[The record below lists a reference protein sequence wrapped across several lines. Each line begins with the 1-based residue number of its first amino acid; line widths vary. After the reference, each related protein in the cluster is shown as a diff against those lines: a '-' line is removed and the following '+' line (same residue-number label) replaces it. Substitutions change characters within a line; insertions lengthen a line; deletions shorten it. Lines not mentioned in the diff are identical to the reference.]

1 LARRKYL
8 GRANEELD
16 AMFAELESIDRSTK
30 TGRRKHRALSNKIRR
45 KREDRIL
52 SGIRGLFGSR
62 KYPVPAT
69 ASGAASTMG
78 FPGVPESPIGIGT
91 MAEAPPVPDIPIEEI
106 TVDAK
111 RRRRSEPNIEL
122 AELPVTQS
130 RAPSLR
136 AQVPFGIYTGE
147 LAEQF
152 GNETEPQKS
161 MISKLGRNQLR
172 SLERRKKRVA
182 QYPDAYPPDY
192 ATPEGM
198 FKYAEGK
205 TIEGNRM
212 IGEGGTLFDPTDPTD
227 LALLGLGMAPIPGAR
242 IAAGAGKLRKL
253 AKLKDFRKSN
263 FIRDNQTRDIVHK
276 LANLKSGM
284 NPKNMK
290 FDPVFTGADAPLT
303 WAQLGARAKTK
314 SGVTALQPTRE
325 ALEEMAE
332 KQLFEG
338 VKKGGLGI
346 TALAGYM
353 ANSDTSKDEKEIKE
367 LTEEEMD
374 KMERILS
381 EIEKEKAFYGEDVD
395 AWSPE
400 NMNSNYAGGG
410 QLMGHAQQLANAGR
424 GEDTMLMHVTPSE
437 VQGIASLA
445 PGMMTTNPQTGLPEA
460 GIFKDILGF
469 ALPFLGTM
477 VGIPPWLSGAVG
489 AKLRGGDFKDMV
501 LGAGTGALM
510 GKLGGKLSEV
520 PDIGAVNLANEAA
533 TTALSSPETFSQA
546 MQGIGEEGFKNIAAK
561 AAIDPNLLQTAVSG
575 GADPLSY
582 LSTVAKPAQ
591 ISSFASGLSDVAQ
604 TNLPNTFGQNI
615 KNIGA
620 GLPAVTDALMSPEG
634 MLTIA
639 GTGLGATRDA
649 TRRWDQ
655 SILDREEQ
663 RKKEEEELYRMY
675 PENIPYRGGGSLY
688 KNRYINGNWS

>member
-1 LARRKYL
+1 MARRKYL

-45 KREDRIL
+45 KRERRVL
-52 SGIRGLFGSR
+52 SGIRSLFGSR

-91 MAEAPPVPDIPIEEI
+91 MAEAPPAPDIPIEEI

-152 GNETEPQKS
+152 GNEPEIQQS
-161 MISKLGRNQLR
+161 MMSKLGRNQLR
-172 SLERRKKRVA
+172 SLERRKRKVA

-212 IGEGGTLFDPTDPTD
+212 
-227 LALLGLGMAPIPGAR
+227 R
-242 IAAGAGKLRKL
+242 
-253 AKLKDFRKSN
+253 
-263 FIRDNQTRDIVHK
+263 
-276 LANLKSGM
+276 
-284 NPKNMK
+284 
-290 FDPVFTGADAPLT
+290 
-303 WAQLGARAKTK
+303 
-314 SGVTALQPTRE
+314 
-325 ALEEMAE
+325 
-332 KQLFEG
+332 
-338 VKKGGLGI
+338 GLGI
-346 TALAGYM
+346 SALGAYM
-353 ANSDTSKDEKEIKE
+353 ANRDTSKDEEEIKE
-367 LTEEEMD
+367 LTQEEME
-374 KMERILS
+374 KMEQILA
-381 EIEKEKAFYGEDVD
+381 EIEREKAFYGEDVD

-424 GEDTMLMHVTPSE
+424 GEDSMLMHVTPSE

-445 PGMMTTNPQTGLPEA
+445 PGMMTINPQTGLPEA
-460 GIFKDILGF
+460 GFFKDILGF

-477 VGIPPWLSGAVG
+477 VGIPPWLTGAVG
-489 AKLRGGDFKDMV
+489 AKLRGGDFKDML

-510 GKLGGKLSEV
+510 GKLGGKLGEI
-520 PDIGAVNLANEAA
+520 PDIGKANLASEAA
-533 TTALSSPETFSQA
+533 TKALSSPEAFSSLASTPDAFGNLITKAGLDEAQSA
-546 MQGIGEEGFKNIAAK
+546 AFQSALKSGVDPMAHLASAGIA
-561 AAIDPNLLQTAVSG
+561 
-575 GADPLSY
+575 
-582 LSTVAKPAQ
+582 PAQ
-591 ISSFASGLSDVAQ
+591 ITSLSSGLSDIAK

-620 GLPAVTDALMSPEG
+620 GLPAVTDALMTPAGLGS
-634 MLTIA
+634 IA
-639 GTGLGATRDA
+639 GVGLQAQRDM

-663 RKKEEEELYRMY
+663 KKKEEEEIYRMN

>member
-1 LARRKYL
+1 MARRKYL

-16 AMFAELESIDRSTK
+16 AMFAELESIDKSTK

-78 FPGVPESPIGIGT
+78 FPGVPESPIGMGT
-91 MAEAPPVPDIPIEEI
+91 MAEADTPNIEEI

-152 GNETEPQKS
+152 GNEPEIQQS
-161 MISKLGRNQLR
+161 MMSKLGRNQLKT
-172 SLERRKKRVA
+172 LERRMKKVA

-192 ATPEGM
+192 ATPEGI

-227 LALLGLGMAPIPGAR
+227 IALLGLGMAPIPGAR
-242 IAAGAGKLRKL
+242 MAAGAGKLRKL
-253 AKLKDFRKSN
+253 AKLKS
-263 FIRDNQTRDIVHK
+263 
-276 LANLKSGM
+276 AM

-290 FDPVFTGADAPLT
+290 FDPIFTGADTPLT

-314 SGVTALQPTRE
+314 SGVLALQPTRE

-346 TALAGYM
+346 TGIAGYM
-353 ANSDTSKDEKEIKE
+353 ANRDIFKDEEEIKE
-367 LTEEEMD
+367 LTQEEMEA
-374 KMERILS
+374 MEQMLA
-381 EIEKEKAFYGEDVD
+381 EIEREKAFYGEDVD

-400 NMNSNYAGGG
+400 NINSNYAGGG

-424 GEDTMLMHVTPSE
+424 GEDTMLMHVTPDE
-437 VQGIASLA
+437 VAGIASLA

-460 GIFKDILGF
+460 GFFKDLLGF
-469 ALPFLGTM
+469 GLPFLLPM
-477 VGIPPWLSGAVG
+477 LIPGLGAVAAG
-489 AKLRGGDFKDMV
+489 ALGGAGGAAIRGGDFKDIL
-501 LGAGTGALM
+501 LGAGTGAL
-510 GKLGGKLSEV
+510 GGKFSEGLSQA
-520 PDIGAVNLANEAA
+520 GQVNQALTTDPSALAYAGDSFTKA
-533 TTALSSPETFSQA
+533 GMSPELVSKT
-546 MQGIGEEGFKNIAAK
+546 IAP
-561 AAIDPNLLQTAVSG
+561 AIKSG
-575 GADPLSY
+575 VDPLIAMKQAGVS
-582 LSTVAKPAQ
+582 PAQ
-591 ISSFASGLSDVAQ
+591 IGTFKDAFQSSIKPNINFGNIKSAGFGGLKDQLMTPSGL
-604 TNLPNTFGQNI
+604 G
-615 KNIGA
+615 
-620 GLPAVTDALMSPEG
+620 
-634 MLTIA
+634 TIA
-639 GTGLGATRDA
+639 GTGIGAERDMW
-649 TRRWDQ
+649 RRFDK
-655 SILDREEQ
+655 SILDREEE
-663 RKKEEEELYRMY
+663 RKRKEEELYSMY

>member
-1 LARRKYL
+1 MARRKYLGADATGYL

-30 TGRRKHRALSNKIRR
+30 TGRRKYRALSNKIRR
-45 KREDRIL
+45 KRQSRIL
-52 SGIRGLFGSR
+52 SGIRSLFGSR
-62 KYPVPAT
+62 KYPVPAA

-78 FPGVPESPIGIGT
+78 FPSSEIPISMGT
-91 MAEAPPVPDIPIEEI
+91 MAEADVLKSAALPEIEEI

-136 AQVPFGIYTGE
+136 AQVPFGIFKGE
-147 LAEQF
+147 LGKQF
-152 GNETEPQKS
+152 GNEPEIQQS
-161 MISKLGRNQLR
+161 MMSKLGPNQLE
-172 SLERRKKRVA
+172 SLEKRKRDVA
-182 QYPDAYPPDY
+182 IWPDAYPPDY

-212 IGEGGTLFDPTDPTD
+212 IGEGGTLFDTTDPTD
-227 LALLGLGMAPIPGAR
+227 YGLMALGMLPIPGAR
-242 IAAGAGKLRKL
+242 MLAGTAKLRKL
-253 AKLKDFRKSN
+253 AKLKS
-263 FIRDNQTRDIVHK
+263 
-276 LANLKSGM
+276 AM

-290 FDPVFTGADAPLT
+290 FDPIFTGADTPLT

-332 KQLFEG
+332 KKLFEG
-338 VKKGGLGI
+338 VSRGGLGI

-353 ANSDTSKDEKEIKE
+353 ANRDTSKDEKEIKE

-374 KMERILS
+374 KMERILD
-381 EIEKEKAFYGEDVD
+381 EIEREKAFYGEDVD

-445 PGMMTTNPQTGLPEA
+445 PGMMTINPQTGLPEA
-460 GIFKDILGF
+460 GFLKDALGF

-477 VGIPPWLSGAVG
+477 VGIPPWLTGAVG
-489 AKLRGGDFKDMV
+489 AKLRGGDLKDMIV
-501 LGAGTGALM
+501 GAGTGHFM
-510 GKLGGKLSEV
+510 GKLGGKLGEI
-520 PDIGAVNLANEAA
+520 PDIGKANLASEAA
-533 TTALSSPETFSQA
+533 TKALSSPEAFSSLASTPDAFGNLITKAGLDEAQSA
-546 MQGIGEEGFKNIAAK
+546 AFQSALKSGVDPMAHLASAGIA
-561 AAIDPNLLQTAVSG
+561 
-575 GADPLSY
+575 
-582 LSTVAKPAQ
+582 PAQ
-591 ISSFASGLSDVAQ
+591 ITSLSSGLSDIAK
-604 TNLPNTFGQNI
+604 TNLPNTFSQNM

-620 GLPAVTDALMSPEG
+620 GLPAAKGMLMSPEG
-634 MLTIA
+634 LTSIA
-639 GTGLGATRDA
+639 GVGIQAQRDMN
-649 TRRWDQ
+649 RRFDQ
-655 SILDREEQ
+655 SILDREEEQ
-663 RKKEEEELYRMY
+663 KRKEEEIYRMN

>member
-1 LARRKYL
+1 MARKKYL

-16 AMFAELESIDRSTK
+16 AMYAELESIDRSTK
-30 TGRRKHRALSNKIRR
+30 TGRRKYRALSNKIRR
-45 KREDRIL
+45 KRERRVL
-52 SGIRGLFGSR
+52 SGIRSLFGSR
-62 KYPVPAT
+62 KYPVPAA

-91 MAEAPPVPDIPIEEI
+91 MAEAPPAPDIPIEEI

-152 GNETEPQKS
+152 GNEPEIQQS
-161 MISKLGRNQLR
+161 MMSKLGRNQLKT
-172 SLERRKKRVA
+172 LERRMKKVA

-192 ATPEGM
+192 ATPEGI

-205 TIEGNRM
+205 TVKGNRM
-212 IGEGGTLFDPTDPTD
+212 IGEGGTLFDTTDPTD
-227 LALLGLGMAPIPGAR
+227 YGLMALGMAPIPGAR
-242 IAAGAGKLRKL
+242 MAAVAGKLRKL
-253 AKLKDFRKSN
+253 SKLKS
-263 FIRDNQTRDIVHK
+263 
-276 LANLKSGM
+276 AM

-290 FDPVFTGADAPLT
+290 INNMWTGASGEALT
-303 WAQLGARAKTK
+303 WAQLGARQK
-314 SGVTALQPTRE
+314 SKAGLLALQPTKEGMEEIAER
-325 ALEEMAE
+325 ALM
-332 KQLFEG
+332 KSLNPFLLSS
-338 VKKGGLGI
+338 VGGLLGI
-346 TALAGYM
+346 G
-353 ANSDTSKDEKEIKE
+353 KIKE
-367 LTEEEMD
+367 ML
-374 KMERILS
+374 MENDETLS
-381 EIEKEKAFYGEDVD
+381 EEDATQQALSIQSMETGE
-395 AWSPE
+395 SPY
-400 NMNSNYAGGG
+400 NSYQEGQEYKDMINSPDYYDMVPSSADEGPINYAGGG
-410 QLMGHAQQLANAGR
+410 QLMGQAQHLANAGR
-424 GEDTMLMHVTPSE
+424 GEDTMLLHVTPSE
-437 VQGIASLA
+437 VQGLASLA
-445 PGMMTTNPQTGLPEA
+445 PGMMTINPQTGLPEA
-460 GIFKDILGF
+460 GFLKDALSF
-469 ALPFLGTM
+469 AAPFLGSM
-477 VGIPPWLSGAVG
+477 VGIPPWLTGAVG
-489 AKLRGGDFKDMV
+489 AKLRGGDFKDML

-520 PDIGAVNLANEAA
+520 PDIGAANLANEAA

-575 GADPLSY
+575 GADPLAY
-582 LSTVAKPAQ
+582 LSTVAKPEQ

-620 GLPAVTDALMSPEG
+620 GLPAVKGMLMSPEG
-634 MLTIA
+634 IGSIA
-639 GTGLGATRDA
+639 GVGLQAQRDM
-649 TRRWDQ
+649 TRRFEQGLVDA
-655 SILDREEQ
+655 EEQ
-663 RKKEEEELYRMY
+663 RKRDEEELYRLY
-675 PENIPYRGGGSLY
+675 PENIPYRGGGSIY

>member
-1 LARRKYL
+1 MARRKYL

-16 AMFAELESIDRSTK
+16 AMFAELESIDKSTK

-78 FPGVPESPIGIGT
+78 FPGVPESPIGMGT
-91 MAEAPPVPDIPIEEI
+91 MAEADTPNIEEI

-152 GNETEPQKS
+152 GNEPEIQQS
-161 MISKLGRNQLR
+161 MMSKLGRNQLKT
-172 SLERRKKRVA
+172 LERRMKKVA

-192 ATPEGM
+192 ATPEGI

-227 LALLGLGMAPIPGAR
+227 IALLGLGMAPIPGAR
-242 IAAGAGKLRKL
+242 MAAGAGKLRKL
-253 AKLKDFRKSN
+253 AKLKS
-263 FIRDNQTRDIVHK
+263 
-276 LANLKSGM
+276 AM

-290 FDPVFTGADAPLT
+290 FDPIFTGADTPLT

-314 SGVTALQPTRE
+314 SGVLALQPTRE

-346 TALAGYM
+346 TGIAGYM
-353 ANSDTSKDEKEIKE
+353 ANRDIFKDEEEIKE
-367 LTEEEMD
+367 LTQEEMEA
-374 KMERILS
+374 MEQMLA
-381 EIEKEKAFYGEDVD
+381 EIEREKAFYGEDVD

-400 NMNSNYAGGG
+400 NINSNYAGGG

-445 PGMMTTNPQTGLPEA
+445 PGMMTINPQTGLPEA
-460 GIFKDILGF
+460 GFFKDILGF

-520 PDIGAVNLANEAA
+520 PDIGAANLANEAA

-546 MQGIGEEGFKNIAAK
+546 MQGVGQQGFTDLAAK

-582 LSTVAKPAQ
+582 LSTVAKPEQ

-663 RKKEEEELYRMY
+663 RKKEEEEIYRMN

>member
-1 LARRKYL
+1 MARRKYL

-16 AMFAELESIDRSTK
+16 AMFAELESIDKSTK

-78 FPGVPESPIGIGT
+78 FPGVPESPIGMGT
-91 MAEAPPVPDIPIEEI
+91 MAEADTPNIEEI

-227 LALLGLGMAPIPGAR
+227 IALLGLGMAPIPGAR
-242 IAAGAGKLRKL
+242 MAAGAGKLRKL
-253 AKLKDFRKSN
+253 AKLKS
-263 FIRDNQTRDIVHK
+263 
-276 LANLKSGM
+276 AM

-290 FDPVFTGADAPLT
+290 FDPIFTGADTPLT

-314 SGVTALQPTRE
+314 SGVLALQPTRE

-346 TALAGYM
+346 TGIAGYM
-353 ANSDTSKDEKEIKE
+353 ANRDIFKDEEEIKE
-367 LTEEEMD
+367 LTQEEMEA
-374 KMERILS
+374 MEQMLA
-381 EIEKEKAFYGEDVD
+381 EIEREKAFYGEDVD

-400 NMNSNYAGGG
+400 NINSNYAGGG

-510 GKLGGKLSEV
+510 NKLGQGLSQSGQQAAGLTEALGGT
-520 PDIGAVNLANEAA
+520 DIS
-533 TTALSSPETFSQA
+533 ALSSTLAPDHLAKLGELTKGGMNVGDALNSMNLSSGA
-546 MQGIGEEGFKNIAAK
+546 MTGVNK
-561 AAIDPNLLQTAVSG
+561 ALTGAV
-575 GADPLSY
+575 P
-582 LSTVAKPAQ
+582 
-591 ISSFASGLSDVAQ
+591 ISKLSDMTVGER
-604 TNLPNTFGQNI
+604 FKSVGS
-615 KNIGA
+615 A
-620 GLPAVTDALMSPEG
+620 GLGGLQDQLTTLPG
-634 MLTIA
+634 YLTIG
-639 GTGLGATRDA
+639 GTGLQATRDA

-663 RKKEEEELYRMY
+663 RKKEEEEIYRMN

>member
-45 KREDRIL
+45 KRERRVL
-52 SGIRGLFGSR
+52 SGIRSLFGSR

-91 MAEAPPVPDIPIEEI
+91 MAEAPPAPDIPIEEI

-152 GNETEPQKS
+152 GNEPEIQQS
-161 MISKLGRNQLR
+161 MMSKLGRNQLR
-172 SLERRKKRVA
+172 SLERRKRKVA

-212 IGEGGTLFDPTDPTD
+212 
-227 LALLGLGMAPIPGAR
+227 R
-242 IAAGAGKLRKL
+242 
-253 AKLKDFRKSN
+253 
-263 FIRDNQTRDIVHK
+263 
-276 LANLKSGM
+276 
-284 NPKNMK
+284 
-290 FDPVFTGADAPLT
+290 
-303 WAQLGARAKTK
+303 
-314 SGVTALQPTRE
+314 
-325 ALEEMAE
+325 
-332 KQLFEG
+332 
-338 VKKGGLGI
+338 GLGI
-346 TALAGYM
+346 SALGAYM
-353 ANSDTSKDEKEIKE
+353 ANRDTSKDEEEIKE
-367 LTEEEMD
+367 LTQEEME
-374 KMERILS
+374 KMEQILA
-381 EIEKEKAFYGEDVD
+381 EIEREKAFYGEDVD

-424 GEDTMLMHVTPSE
+424 GEDSMLMHVTPSE

-445 PGMMTTNPQTGLPEA
+445 PGMMTINPQTGLPEA
-460 GIFKDILGF
+460 GFFKDILGF

-477 VGIPPWLSGAVG
+477 VGIPPWLTGAVG
-489 AKLRGGDFKDMV
+489 AKLRGGDFKDML

-510 GKLGGKLSEV
+510 GKLGGKLGEI
-520 PDIGAVNLANEAA
+520 PDIGKANLASEAA
-533 TTALSSPETFSQA
+533 TKALSSPEAFSSLASTPDAFGNLITKAGLDEAQSA
-546 MQGIGEEGFKNIAAK
+546 AFQSALKSGVDPMAHLASAGIA
-561 AAIDPNLLQTAVSG
+561 
-575 GADPLSY
+575 
-582 LSTVAKPAQ
+582 PAQ
-591 ISSFASGLSDVAQ
+591 ITSLSSGLSDIAK

-620 GLPAVTDALMSPEG
+620 GLPAVTDALMTPAGLGS
-634 MLTIA
+634 IA
-639 GTGLGATRDA
+639 GVGLQAQRDM

-663 RKKEEEELYRMY
+663 KKKEEEEIYRMN

>member
-1 LARRKYL
+1 MARRKYL

-45 KREDRIL
+45 KRERRVL
-52 SGIRGLFGSR
+52 SGIRSLFGSR

-91 MAEAPPVPDIPIEEI
+91 MAEAPPAPDIPIEEI

-152 GNETEPQKS
+152 GNEPEIQQS
-161 MISKLGRNQLR
+161 MMSKLGRNQLKT
-172 SLERRKKRVA
+172 LERRMKKVA

-192 ATPEGM
+192 ATPEGI

-212 IGEGGTLFDPTDPTD
+212 IGEGGTLFDTTDPTD
-227 LALLGLGMAPIPGAR
+227 YGLMALGMLPIPGAR
-242 IAAGAGKLRKL
+242 MLAGTAKLRKL
-253 AKLKDFRKSN
+253 AKLKS
-263 FIRDNQTRDIVHK
+263 
-276 LANLKSGM
+276 AM

-290 FDPVFTGADAPLT
+290 FDPIFTGADTPLT

-332 KQLFEG
+332 KKLFEG
-338 VKKGGLGI
+338 VSRGGLGI
-346 TALAGYM
+346 SALGGYM
-353 ANSDTSKDEKEIKE
+353 ANRDTSKDEEEIKE
-367 LTEEEMD
+367 LTQEEMEA
-374 KMERILS
+374 MEQMLA
-381 EIEKEKAFYGEDVD
+381 EIEREKVFYGEDVD

-424 GEDTMLMHVTPSE
+424 GEDSMLMHVTPSE
-437 VQGIASLA
+437 VHGLASLA
-445 PGMMTTNPQTGLPEA
+445 PGMMTINPQTGLPEA
-460 GIFKDILGF
+460 GFLKDALGF

-477 VGIPPWLSGAVG
+477 VGIPPWLTGAVG
-489 AKLRGGDFKDMV
+489 AKLRGGDFKDML

-520 PDIGAVNLANEAA
+520 PDIGAANLANEAA

-575 GADPLSY
+575 GADPLAY

-620 GLPAVTDALMSPEG
+620 GLPAVKGMLMSPEG
-634 MLTIA
+634 IGSIA
-639 GTGLGATRDA
+639 GVGLQAQRDM

-663 RKKEEEELYRMY
+663 RKKEEEEIYRMN

-688 KNRYINGNWS
+688 KNRYINGNWG

>member
-1 LARRKYL
+1 MARRKYL

-16 AMFAELESIDRSTK
+16 AMFAELESIDKSTK

-45 KREDRIL
+45 KRESRIL
-52 SGIRGLFGSR
+52 SGIRSLFGSR
-62 KYPVPAT
+62 KYPVPAA

-91 MAEAPPVPDIPIEEI
+91 MAEAPPAPDIPIEEI

-152 GNETEPQKS
+152 GNEPEIQQS
-161 MISKLGRNQLR
+161 MMSKLGRNQLKT
-172 SLERRKKRVA
+172 LERRMKKVA

-192 ATPEGM
+192 ATPEGI

-205 TIEGNRM
+205 TVKGNRM

-227 LALLGLGMAPIPGAR
+227 IALLGLGMAPIPGAR
-242 IAAGAGKLRKL
+242 IAAGAAKLR
-253 AKLKDFRKSN
+253 
-263 FIRDNQTRDIVHK
+263 K
-276 LANLKSGM
+276 LANLKSAM

-290 FDPVFTGADAPLT
+290 FNPIFTGADTPLT

-332 KQLFEG
+332 RKLFEG
-338 VKKGGLGI
+338 VSRGGLGI

-353 ANSDTSKDEKEIKE
+353 ANRDTSKDEKEIKE
-367 LTEEEMD
+367 LTEEEME

-381 EIEKEKAFYGEDVD
+381 EIEREKAFYGEDVD

-400 NMNSNYAGGG
+400 NINSNYAGGG

-424 GEDTMLMHVTPSE
+424 GEDTMLMHVTPDE
-437 VQGIASLA
+437 VAGIASLA

-460 GIFKDILGF
+460 GFFKDLLGF
-469 ALPFLGTM
+469 GLPFL
-477 VGIPPWLSGAVG
+477 VGMIPGIGPLASAAISGAG
-489 AKLRGGDFKDMV
+489 RTALEGGDFKDLLANVAMSGLSNKV
-501 LGAGTGALM
+501 MGNIMDTGATNLANQAATGAL
-510 GKLGGKLSEV
+510 
-520 PDIGAVNLANEAA
+520 A
-533 TTALSSPETFSQA
+533 SPEAFGQA
-546 MQGIGEEGFKNIAAK
+546 MQGVGSEGFADIAAK
-561 AAIDPNLLQTAVSG
+561 AGIDANAFQQAVSG
-575 GADPLSY
+575 GMDPSAY
-582 LSTVAKPAQ
+582 LSQVANPSQ
-591 ISSFASGLSDVAQ
+591 IASFQKGLSDVAMS
-604 TNLPNTFGQNI
+604 NMPAPTFAGNI

-620 GLPAVTDALMSPEG
+620 AGLGGVQDALISKAGLPL
-634 MLTIA
+634 IA
-639 GTGLGATRDA
+639 GEGLKAQNTAYNRYKDMLA
-649 TRRWDQ
+649 NM
-655 SILDREEQ
+655 EEEKK
-663 RKKEEEELYRMY
+663 RKEEELYRMY

>member
-1 LARRKYL
+1 MARRKYL

-16 AMFAELESIDRSTK
+16 AMFAELESIDKSTK

-45 KREDRIL
+45 KRESRIL
-52 SGIRGLFGSR
+52 SGIRSLFGSR
-62 KYPVPAT
+62 KYPVPAA

-78 FPGVPESPIGIGT
+78 FPGVPEIPIGMGT
-91 MAEAPPVPDIPIEEI
+91 MAEADTPNIEEI

-152 GNETEPQKS
+152 GNEPEIQQS
-161 MISKLGRNQLR
+161 MMSKLGRNQLKT
-172 SLERRKKRVA
+172 LERRMKKVA

-192 ATPEGM
+192 ATPEGI

-242 IAAGAGKLRKL
+242 MAAGAGKLRKL
-253 AKLKDFRKSN
+253 AKLKS
-263 FIRDNQTRDIVHK
+263 
-276 LANLKSGM
+276 AM

-290 FDPVFTGADAPLT
+290 FDPIFTGADTPLT

-314 SGVTALQPTRE
+314 GGVRALQPTKQS
-325 ALEEMAE
+325 LELLGDE
-332 KQLFEG
+332 KLFGG
-338 VKKGGLGI
+338 VQKLGLGI
-346 TALAGYM
+346 TGLAGYM
-353 ANSDTSKDEKEIKE
+353 ANKDIANRDKDKKEIKK
-367 LTEEEMD
+367 LTEEEI
-374 KMERILS
+374 KTMEQMLA
-381 EIEKEKAFYGEDVD
+381 EIEREKAFYGEDVD

-410 QLMGHAQQLANAGR
+410 QLTGHAQQLANAGR
-424 GEDTMLMHVTPSE
+424 GEDSMLMHVTPSE

-445 PGMMTTNPQTGLPEA
+445 PGMMTINPQTGLPEA
-460 GIFKDILGF
+460 GFFKDILGF

-520 PDIGAVNLANEAA
+520 PDIGAANLANEAA
-533 TTALSSPETFSQA
+533 TTALSSPEALADFATMDYNA
-546 MQGIGEEGFKNIAAK
+546 IGNAAAK
-561 AAIDPNLLQTAVSG
+561 AGIDANAFQQAVG
-575 GADPLSY
+575 GGMDPSAY
-582 LSTVAKPAQ
+582 LSTVAKPEQ

-620 GLPAVTDALMSPEG
+620 GLPAVKGMLMSPEG
-634 MLTIA
+634 ITSIM
-639 GTGLGATRDA
+639 GTGLQAQRDM
-649 TRRWDQ
+649 TRRWEQ

-663 RKKEEEELYRMY
+663 RKEEEEELYRMN

-688 KNRYINGNWS
+688 KNRYIKGNWG

>member
-1 LARRKYL
+1 MARKKYL

-16 AMFAELESIDRSTK
+16 AMFAELESIDKGTK

-45 KREDRIL
+45 KRERRVL
-52 SGIRGLFGSR
+52 SGIRSLFGSR
-62 KYPVPAT
+62 KYPVPAA

-91 MAEAPPVPDIPIEEI
+91 MAEAPPAPDIPIEEI

-152 GNETEPQKS
+152 GNEPEIQQS
-161 MISKLGRNQLR
+161 MMSKLGRNQLKT
-172 SLERRKKRVA
+172 LERRMKKVA

-192 ATPEGM
+192 ATPEGI

-205 TIEGNRM
+205 TVKGNRM
-212 IGEGGTLFDPTDPTD
+212 IGKDGTLFDPTDPTD

-242 IAAGAGKLRKL
+242 IAAGAGKLGKL
-253 AKLKDFRKSN
+253 AKLKSR
-263 FIRDNQTRDIVHK
+263 I
-276 LANLKSGM
+276 

-290 FDPVFTGADAPLT
+290 FDPIFTGADTPLT

-314 SGVTALQPTRE
+314 SGVTALQPTKE
-325 ALEEMAE
+325 SLALLADA
-332 KQLFEG
+332 KLFKG
-338 VKKGGLGI
+338 VQKLGLGV
-346 TALAGYM
+346 TGLAGYM
-353 ANSDTSKDEKEIKE
+353 ANRDTSKDKEEIKK

-374 KMERILS
+374 AMEQMLA
-381 EIEKEKAFYGEDVD
+381 EIEREKAFYGEDVD

-410 QLMGHAQQLANAGR
+410 QLTGHAQQLANAGR
-424 GEDTMLMHVTPSE
+424 GEDSMLMHVTPSE

-445 PGMMTTNPQTGLPEA
+445 PGMMTINPQTGLPEA
-460 GIFKDILGF
+460 GFFKDILGF

-477 VGIPPWLSGAVG
+477 VGVPPWLTGALG
-489 AKLRGGDFKDMV
+489 AKLRGGDFKDML

-510 GKLGGKLSEV
+510 GK
-520 PDIGAVNLANEAA
+520 
-533 TTALSSPETFSQA
+533 FS
-546 MQGIGEEGFKNIAAK
+546 K
-561 AAIDPNLLQTAVSG
+561 
-575 GADPLSY
+575 
-582 LSTVAKPAQ
+582 
-591 ISSFASGLSDVAQ
+591 GLSDTGNVENLLADPTTFDPSVAESITGAVPEHVQ
-604 TNLPNTFGQNI
+604 ALAGTGGITLPTTASTMGVGALTKAGLDPSLLAQGTGGVDPMTFLETTGGATPKQLGMFKETFAANNPFDW
-615 KNIGA
+615 KGATAGDKFGALKGA
-620 GLPAVTDALMSPEG
+620 GLGGLQDQLMTLPG
-634 MLTIA
+634 LGTIA
-639 GTGLGATRDA
+639 GTGLQATRDA
-649 TRRWDQ
+649 TRRWQQ

-663 RKKEEEELYRMY
+663 RKKEEEEIYRMN

-688 KNRYINGNWS
+688 KNRYINGNWG